1 VYPSPTLEIVKPAET
16 IFDFT
21 YEHFELKDYQAHPH
35 ISAPVA
41 V

>member
-1 VYPSPTLEIVKPAET
+1 LPLPVMKLNPEVKD
-16 IFDFT
+16 IFAFKFDD
-21 YEHFELKDYQAHPH
+21 FELLDYQAHPH